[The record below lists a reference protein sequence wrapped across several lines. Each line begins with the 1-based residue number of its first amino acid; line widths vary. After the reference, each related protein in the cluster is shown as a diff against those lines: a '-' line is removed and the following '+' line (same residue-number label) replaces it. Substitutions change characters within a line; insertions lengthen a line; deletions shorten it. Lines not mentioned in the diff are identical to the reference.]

1 MKVLI
6 FGIGPIASWI
16 KNNLPN
22 CASVFFAV
30 TDSRFLNSNDTI
42 YSNVDVIANMNVNDF
57 DEAYIGI
64 GYKNL
69 ELRLE
74 LYHKY
79 HRLIQFP
86 NLISSKLPSAVRMG
100 EANIIMT
107 NVIVEDRVEIGN
119 ANILWQGSHLC
130 HDANIKNSCFFAAG
144 SKVGGFSTVE
154 NYCKLGFNSVL
165 CDGSTLPVST
175 SIQALNFYK

>member
-16 KNNLPN
+16 ENNLPN

-30 TDSRFLNSNDTI
+30 TDSKFLSTCDTN
-42 YSNVDVIANMNVNDF
+42 YSNINVIDNINVNDF

-74 LYHKY
+74 LYYEYRH
-79 HRLIQFP
+79 LIKFP

-107 NVIVEDRVEIGN
+107 NVIIEDRVEIGN
-119 ANILWQGSHLC
+119 TNILWQGSHLC
-130 HDANIKNSCFFAAG
+130 HDANIKNGCFFAAG
-144 SKVGGFSTVE
+144 SKVGGFSTVG
-154 NYCKLGFNSVL
+154 NCCKLGFNSVL
-165 CDGSTLPVST
+165 CDSSTLPVST